1 MELKRKGFLDHYPE
15 IEKLKRYLEHLISK
29 SQHSIEG
36 FGEPSGLPNL
46 EPKGRPKQILEAIN
60 KSHQVT
66 MEDAE
71 ALLQAIEEGE
81 IPIRFDSSTLESN
94 SLR

>member
-1 MELKRKGFLDHYPE
+1 MPVTSKEWVHDVVEKLPHPE
-15 IEKLKRYLEHLISK
+15 IDKLKRYLEHLISK
-29 SQHSIEG
+29 SQHSKEG
-36 FGEPSGLPNL
+36 FDEPDDFPNL

-71 ALLQAIEEGE
+71 ALLHAIEEGE
-81 IPIRFDSSTLESN
+81 IPIRFDSAFE
-94 SLR
+94 